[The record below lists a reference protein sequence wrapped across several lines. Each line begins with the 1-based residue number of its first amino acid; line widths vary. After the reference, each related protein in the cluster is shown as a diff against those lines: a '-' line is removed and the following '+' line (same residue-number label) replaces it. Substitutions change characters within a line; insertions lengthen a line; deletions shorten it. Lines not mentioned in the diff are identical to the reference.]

1 MKRNEIK
8 EISLKVKNCMVTF
21 VLVDNLKPHLKETII
36 NEDAVL
42 IQELNEIY
50 EKLFDDKNRI

>member
-8 EISLKVKNCMVTF
+8 EISLKVKNGMVS
-21 VLVDNLKPHLKETII
+21 LVSADNLKTHLKETII

-42 IQELNEIY
+42 MQEINEIY
-50 EKLFDDKNRI
+50 ERFFDKT

>member
-8 EISLKVKNCMVTF
+8 EISLKVKTGMVS
-21 VLVDNLKPHLKETII
+21 LVSADLKPHLKETII

-42 IQELNEIY
+42 MQEINEIY
-50 EKLFDDKNRI
+50 ERFFDKN